1 MVETVT
7 ELAVRV
13 ADLVEAE
20 GRQLRH
26 IAIRVGIA
34 LGAIVL
40 ASILALAGFVL
51 LLIGIFIWLQGP
63 LGDGGAA
70 FVTGLLTLL
79 VAGGAVWIGMKLAK

>member
-34 LGAIVL
+34 LAAIVVGGV
-40 ASILALAGFVL
+40 LALAGFVL
-51 LLIGIFIWLQGP
+51 LLIGIYLWLDGP
-63 LGDGGAA
+63 LGSGGAA
-70 FVTGLLTLL
+70 FVTGLITLAI
-79 VAGGAVWIGMKLAK
+79 AGGAVWGAMKLAK